1 MLKEVYNKLRLLE
14 KTIKGGNRMTI
25 ENVTLDEEDE
35 A

>member
-1 MLKEVYNKLRLLE
+1 MLREIFSKLRLLD
-14 KTIKGGNRMTI
+14 KTIKGGNRMII